1 MATLELNHLTK
12 RFGAFT
18 AVNGLELQAAD
29 GEMIALLG
37 GSGCGKTTT
46 LRMIAGFL
54 DPDAGTILVNGRD
67 VSKIPPYKRNI
78 GIFFQNYA
86 LFPHMTVFENVAFGL
101 KLQKLKKPEIE
112 KRVKDILELVK
123 LVGFDRRYPRELS
136 GGQQQRVALARA
148 LVTRPSILLLDEP
161 LSNLDAKLRTEM
173 QVEIKRIQKELSI
186 TTIIVTH
193 DHEEAVSLADRVI
206 VMHEGRI
213 LQIGTPEEVFDR
225 PNSPF
230 VADFMGFSTFI
241 HGIMGPRSQGELRPV
256 LCSGRQVLVSSG
268 SARSIEDGASVLLGI
283 RSENLHLV
291 QQPGE
296 NTYLGRIDALTY
308 KGTATRLEINGAFA
322 ETLYPAVHGYI
333 PQSVGQNVYVHI
345 PSQGICVYKTNQEEN
360 EQ

>member
-136 GGQQQRVALARA
+136 GGQQQRVALA
-148 LVTRPSILLLDEP
+148 
-161 LSNLDAKLRTEM
+161 LSL
-173 QVEIKRIQKELSI
+173 
-186 TTIIVTH
+186 
-193 DHEEAVSLADRVI
+193 
-206 VMHEGRI
+206 
-213 LQIGTPEEVFDR
+213 
-225 PNSPF
+225 
-230 VADFMGFSTFI
+230 I
-241 HGIMGPRSQGELRPV
+241 HI
-256 LCSGRQVLVSSG
+256 
-268 SARSIEDGASVLLGI
+268 
-283 RSENLHLV
+283 
-291 QQPGE
+291 
-296 NTYLGRIDALTY
+296 
-308 KGTATRLEINGAFA
+308 
-322 ETLYPAVHGYI
+322 
-333 PQSVGQNVYVHI
+333 
-345 PSQGICVYKTNQEEN
+345 
-360 EQ
+360 

>member
-12 RFGAFT
+12 RFGAFI

-136 GGQQQRVALARA
+136 GGQQQRVAIARA
-148 LVTRPSILLLDEP
+148 IATHPKLILADEP
-161 LSNLDAKLRTEM
+161 TGALDSKTS
-173 QVEIKRIQKELSI
+173 QEIIEIFHELNQQGN
-186 TTIIVTH
+186 TIVLITH
-193 DHEEAVSLADRVI
+193 DND
-206 VMHEGRI
+206 
-213 LQIGTPEEVFDR
+213 
-225 PNSPF
+225 
-230 VADFMGFSTFI
+230 VA
-241 HGIMGPRSQGELRPV
+241 
-256 LCSGRQVLVSSG
+256 RQA
-268 SARSIEDGASVLLGI
+268 ARSIHIKDGRL
-283 RSENLHLV
+283 SEVKL
-291 QQPGE
+291 
-296 NTYLGRIDALTY
+296 
-308 KGTATRLEINGAFA
+308 
-322 ETLYPAVHGYI
+322 
-333 PQSVGQNVYVHI
+333 
-345 PSQGICVYKTNQEEN
+345 
-360 EQ
+360 